1 MMQYNLTNNYLDI
14 LVADA
19 SLHKMWRQ
27 QSLFD
32 AIITDRKLISFKR
45 STIVE
50 KLCLN
55 VMS

>member
-27 QSLFD
+27 QTLFD
-32 AIITDRKLISFKR
+32 AVITDRKLNSFKR
-45 STIVE
+45 NAIVK
-50 KLCLN
+50 KLCMN
-55 VMS
+55 VI